1 MSSQPFR
8 KLEGGLIDRDRP
20 LSFRFDGRAYT
31 GYAGDTLASALLAN
45 GVRLVGRSFKYHRRR
60 GIFGAGVEEPN
71 ALIGL
76 REGNREEP
84 NLRATGIELFD
95 GLTAVS
101 QNRWPSL
108 DFDMGGVNNFLSRF
122 LPAGFYYKT
131 FMWPGN
137 AWMFYERIIR
147 AAAGLGKAPLLADP
161 DVYER
166 RHVHCDVL
174 IVGAGPSGLSAA
186 HAAAKSGARV
196 ILVDDNPAPGGSLL
210 GRSAT
215 IDDVPALAWVDQV
228 TGELAAAANV
238 RLLPR
243 ATAFGYYDQNLV
255 AVCERVADHV
265 AKPRPYQPRQRLWW
279 VRARRVIL
287 ATGAI
292 ERPIVFAG
300 NDLPGVMLASA
311 VRAYQLQYAVKCGR
325 RAVVFTN
332 NDSAYECVSALT
344 AGGVPVSLVVDA
356 RPGGPG
362 SGARAIVDRAGV
374 ELLSGYGVVNVLGKK
389 AVTGVEVMAL
399 ADGASRVDGKPRR
412 IDCDLLCVSGGWN
425 PSVHLFSQSQGK
437 LRYDEG
443 IASFVPDQ
451 SRQAERSAG
460 AALGSFA
467 LADCLRE
474 GLEAGVEAAGIT
486 GFAVPSS
493 LSPAACDDY
502 AQAPLEAL
510 WEVPLPA
517 GRRAKRFVD
526 LQNDVTAED
535 VALAEREGYHSVEHL
550 KRYTT
555 LGMGTDQGRTSN
567 VNGLAILARL
577 QGTEI
582 PKVGTTTFR
591 PPFSPVTLGALVAR
605 EVGIDLAPLRLS
617 PMHDWH
623 LGAGANFVTVGLWLR
638 AQYYARRGEAMMEAI
653 NREVLAVRTGVGMVD
668 VSSLGKIEI
677 QGRDAAEFLDRIYIN
692 RWTNL
697 KVGRCRYGFML
708 REDGFILDDGTTT
721 RTGEN
726 CFYMTT
732 TTAQAGPVMA
742 HLEYYAQTVWPELHV
757 HFASVTDQWAGMAI
771 AGPRARDVLA
781 KACQAS
787 DAGSDVDNEALPFMG
802 YLESHIAGLPVR
814 LFRMTFSGEMAYE
827 IHTPSDHGS
836 RVWEALMMAG
846 KDYGITPYGTEAM
859 AVLRIEK
866 GHVVGAELDGRTIP
880 ADFGFER
887 MQKQDVDFVGKR
899 SLERPALA
907 YGTRKTIV
915 GLTSDDGRKIPRGA
929 QIIWNPTAPKPVQ
942 MLGHVSS
949 TCFSPNLE
957 KYIALALLEDA
968 DAYQGKLLYASSPL
982 TDKHVPVR
990 VGPSVFIDPQGE
1002 RARG

>member
-8 KLEGGLIDRDRP
+8 NLEGGFIDRDRP

-45 GVRLVGRSFKYHRRR
+45 GVKVVGRSFKYHRRR

-71 ALIGL
+71 ALIAL

-95 GLTAVS
+95 GLTASS

-108 DFDMGGVNNFLSRF
+108 DFDVGAINGLMSRF

-161 DVYER
+161 DGYER

-186 HAAAKSGARV
+186 MAAAKSGARV
-196 ILVDDNPAPGGSLL
+196 ILVDDNPAPGGSLR
-210 GRSAT
+210 GHSAT
-215 IDDVPALAWVDQV
+215 IDEVPALAWVDQV
-228 TGELAAAANV
+228 GGELAAAPNV
-238 RLLPR
+238 RMLSR
-243 ATAFGYYDQNLV
+243 STAFGYYDQNLIG
-255 AVCERVADHV
+255 VCERVADHV
-265 AKPRPYQPRQRLWW
+265 AQPQAYQPRQRLWW
-279 VRARRVIL
+279 VRAKRVIL

-292 ERPIVFAG
+292 ERPIVFAS

-311 VRAYQLQYAVKCGR
+311 VRSYQLQFAVKCGR

-332 NDSAYECVSALT
+332 NDSAYECVSTLMT
-344 AGGVPVSLVVDA
+344 GGVPVSLVVDA
-356 RPGGPG
+356 RAQGAGER
-362 SGARAIVDRAGV
+362 ARAIAADAGV
-374 ELLSGYGVVNVLGKK
+374 ECLNGYAVVNALGKK
-389 AVTGVEVMAL
+389 HLTGVEVMAL
-399 ADGASRVDGKPRR
+399 ADEGSRVSGSVRR

-443 IASFVPDQ
+443 ITSFVPDQ

-460 AALGSFA
+460 AARGSFA

-474 GLEAGVEAAGIT
+474 GLEAGVEAARIT
-486 GFAVPSS
+486 GFP
-493 LSPAACDDY
+493 LSADLRPARCNDEP
-502 AQAPLEAL
+502 QAPLQAL
-510 WEVPLPA
+510 WDVPLPA
-517 GRRAKRFVD
+517 GRRGKRFVD

-535 VALAEREGYHSVEHL
+535 VALAEREGYRSVEHL

-582 PKVGTTTFR
+582 PNVGTTTFR
-591 PPFSPVTLGALVAR
+591 PPFSPVTLGALTAR
-605 EVGIDLAPLRLS
+605 EVGTDLAPLRLS
-617 PMHDWH
+617 PMQDWH
-623 LGAGANFVTVGLWLR
+623 VGVGANFVTVGLWLR
-638 AQYYARRGEAMMEAI
+638 TQYYARRGEAMMDAI
-653 NREVLAVRTGVGMVD
+653 NREVLTVRNAVGMVD
-668 VSSLGKIEI
+668 VSTLGKIEI
-677 QGRDAAEFLDRIYIN
+677 QGRDAAEFLDRVYIN
-692 RWTNL
+692 RWSNL

-757 HFASVTDQWAGMAI
+757 HFTSVTDQWAGMAI

-781 KACQAS
+781 KACE
-787 DAGSDVDNEALPFMG
+787 GSDVGNEALPFMG
-802 YLESHIAGLPVR
+802 YLECHIAGLPVR
-814 LFRMTFSGEMAYE
+814 LLRMTFSGEMAYE
-827 IHTPSDHGS
+827 VHTPSDYGT
-836 RVWEALMMAG
+836 RVWEALMNAG
-846 KDYGITPYGTEAM
+846 EEYGITPYGTEAM

-866 GHVVGAELDGRTIP
+866 GHVVGSELDGRTIP

-887 MQKQDVDFVGKR
+887 MQKKDGDFIGKR

-907 YGTRKTIV
+907 YGPRKSIV
-915 GLTSDDGRKIPRGA
+915 GLISEDGRKIPRGA
-929 QIIWNPTAPKPVQ
+929 QIVWNPTATKPVQ

-949 TCFSPNLE
+949 TCYSPNLD

-968 DAYQGKLLYASSPL
+968 DAYRGKLLYASSPL
-982 TDKHVPVR
+982 TNSHVPVR
-990 VGPSVFIDPQGE
+990 VGPSVFIDPEG
-1002 RARG
+1002 ARPRG